1 MITNEHL
8 ITALTYAEFDTL
20 LHFLLN
26 NNRTTGSNQTAE
38 FVDYGKIN
46 LQRMNRVYK
55 TSVLTDGMKNA
66 LQTLSRK
73 VVFVVITE
81 GWCGDSAQIVPVFER
96 MREQC
101 PNIELKFLL
110 RDEHL
115 DIMDLYLTN
124 GARSIPKLVCL
135 DSNSLELLF
144 TWGPR
149 PQALQAEVVRLMEAH
164 VSKEEK
170 GIFVQ
175 KWYNDNKTQAIQH
188 ELSQLLVH
196 L

>member
-20 LHFLLN
+20 LHFLLT
-26 NNRTTGSNQTAE
+26 NNRTTGSNQSAE

-55 TSVLTDGMKNA
+55 TSVLTEGMKSA

-81 GWCGDSAQIVPVFER
+81 GWCGDSAQIVPVLER

-135 DSNSLELLF
+135 DSNSLEVLF

-149 PQALQAEVVRLMEAH
+149 PQALQAEVLRLMAAH

>member
-1 MITNEHL
+1 MISKEHL
-8 ITALTYAEFDTL
+8 STALTYAEFDTL
-20 LHFLLN
+20 LHFLLT

-38 FVDYGKIN
+38 FVEYGKIN
-46 LQRMNRVYK
+46 LQRMGRVYK
-55 TSVLTDGMKNA
+55 TTQLQEALSTA
-66 LQTLSRK
+66 LQKLSRK
-73 VVFVVITE
+73 VIFVVITE

-96 MREQC
+96 MHEQC
-101 PNIELKFLL
+101 ANIELKFLL

-135 DSNSLELLF
+135 DADTLEVLF

-149 PQALQAEVVRLMEAH
+149 PEALQAEVQRMLNAH

-175 KWYNDNKTQAIQH
+175 KWYNENKTQAIQH
-188 ELSQLLVH
+188 ELLQLIQGL
-196 L
+196 

>member
-20 LHFLLN
+20 LHFLLT

-149 PQALQAEVVRLMEAH
+149 PQALQAEVVRLMGAH

-188 ELSQLLVH
+188 ELSQLLAH

>member
-1 MITNEHL
+1 MITHEHL

-20 LHFLLN
+20 LHFLLT
-26 NNRTTGSNQTAE
+26 NNRTTGSNQTPE

-55 TSVLTDGMKNA
+55 TTALTADMKAA
-66 LQTLSRK
+66 LQKLSRK

-81 GWCGDSAQIVPVFER
+81 GWCGDSAQIVPVFEH
-96 MREQC
+96 MAENC
-101 PNIELKFLL
+101 SNIELKFLL

-115 DIMDLYLTN
+115 DIMDLYLTK
-124 GARSIPKLVCL
+124 GARSIPKLVCV
-135 DSNSLELLF
+135 DSNSLDVLF

-149 PQALQAEVVRLMEAH
+149 PAALQAEVVRLIEAH

-175 KWYNDNKTQAIQH
+175 KWYNENKTQAIQQ
-188 ELSQLLVH
+188 ELSQLLVS

>member
-1 MITNEHL
+1 MITHEHL

-20 LHFLLN
+20 LHFLLTN
-26 NNRTTGSNQTAE
+26 KRTTGSNQSAE

-55 TSVLTDGMKNA
+55 TTVLTEEMKAA
-66 LQTLSRK
+66 LQKLSRK
-73 VVFVVITE
+73 VVFVIITE
-81 GWCGDSAQIVPVFER
+81 GWCGDSAQIVPVFEH
-96 MREQC
+96 MAETC
-101 PNIELKFLL
+101 ANIELKFLL
-110 RDEHL
+110 RDENL
-115 DIMDLYLTN
+115 DVMDVYLTN
-124 GARSIPKLVCL
+124 GARSIPKLVCI
-135 DSNSLELLF
+135 DSNSLEVLF

-149 PQALQAEVVRLMEAH
+149 PQALQAEVVRLIEAH

-175 KWYNDNKTQAIQH
+175 KWYNENKTQAIQH
-188 ELSQLLVH
+188 ELSQMLVQ

>member
-20 LHFLLN
+20 LHFLLT

>member
-20 LHFLLN
+20 LHFLLT

-149 PQALQAEVVRLMEAH
+149 P
-164 VSKEEK
+164 
-170 GIFVQ
+170 
-175 KWYNDNKTQAIQH
+175 
-188 ELSQLLVH
+188 
-196 L
+196 